1 MRVRDLLDVP
11 GLGLRLLTDVTGMD
25 RPITHVYTT
34 DLPDPGRYLTQGDL
48 VLTGMI
54 WCRGPG
60 DADRFA
66 RAVARAGAGA
76 VGAGEALGLV
86 PIEVIEACARHGV
99 ALLAVP
105 AETSFAAVIDEVGRR
120 LGGDRASAM
129 TRVLGRRR
137 LLLSAVAEGAGLDEM
152 FRLMGKELGLE
163 SWLLTG
169 TGRVVGGTGPAMPRS
184 QALRFA
190 AEYLKADRLPAVARL
205 AGDGEARY
213 SMFGIGSEPRLTSW
227 FLACAGREQDWAHEL
242 RESVAEL
249 VADVALERARL
260 DAGRAGDRKLAEAI
274 VTRLSADGAS
284 AADITSLLNAAELPP
299 DGPYLVASIR
309 ADADGRMGGSE
320 RWRCDLAEE
329 LTVPYAGRALVAPLA
344 APGSPGEIVALV
356 PLPAEDGPDGSP
368 AAGSWM
374 AAAHAFADRL
384 RETRPVFEAD
394 RSRIRLSVG
403 VSTPASGVAA
413 LAGALHEAGSARRL
427 AAVRAA
433 GEPGGCAA
441 ICVVTSDEVASHEL
455 LLASVPGTVLRSFRG
470 RLLDPLLDYDEQHRA
485 ELLPTLREFLDC
497 SGSWNACAAKMYVH
511 VNTVRYR
518 IRRIEELTGR
528 DLSSLDDR
536 VDFFLALR
544 IRLAAAS
551 APRTSPLPAR
561 LRFLHLASFLTER
574 KRSTEENV
582 SDLTP
587 FFPSGF
593 EFPLKYEPGCCGWCL
608 SGRKRVKVRVG

>member
-1 MRVRDLLDVP
+1 MPVRVRDLLDVP

-25 RPITHVYTT
+25 RAIKHVYTT
-34 DLPDPGRYLTQGDL
+34 DLPDPGRYLTPGDL

-66 RAVARAGAGA
+66 RAVARAGATV
-76 VGAGEALGLV
+76 VGAGEALGEV
-86 PIEVIEACARHGV
+86 PSDVIEACIRHGV

-105 AETSFAAVIDEVGRR
+105 PDTSFAAIIDEVGRR
-120 LGGDRASAM
+120 LNGDRASAM

-152 FRLMGKELGLE
+152 FRLMGKEIGLE

-169 TGRVVGGTGPAMPRS
+169 TGRVVGGTGASLPRPL
-184 QALRFA
+184 ALRLA
-190 AEYLKADRLPAVARL
+190 AEYLKADRLPAVLRL
-205 AGDGEARY
+205 AGDGETRY
-213 SMFGIGSEPRLTSW
+213 SLFGIGGEPRLTSW

-242 RESVAEL
+242 RESVTEL

-260 DAGRAGDRKLAEAI
+260 DAGRAGERKLAEAI
-274 VTRLSADGAS
+274 LTRLAAEGSPPSEIAS
-284 AADITSLLNAAELPP
+284 LLQAADLSP
-299 DGPYLVASIR
+299 DGSYLVASMR
-309 ADADGRMGGSE
+309 AVTESRMGGSE
-320 RWRCDLAEE
+320 RWRGDLAEE
-329 LTVPYAGRALVAPLA
+329 VIVPYAERALVAPL
-344 APGSPGEIVALV
+344 GDDIVVLV
-356 PLPAEDGPDGSP
+356 PLAENGADPA
-368 AAGSWM
+368 
-374 AAAHAFADRL
+374 HTFADRL
-384 RETRPVFEAD
+384 REIRPVFDAD
-394 RSRIRLSVG
+394 RARVRLCVG
-403 VSTPASGVAA
+403 VSAPAAGVAA

-427 AAVRAA
+427 AALRADQD
-433 GEPGGCAA
+433 AA
-441 ICVVTSDEVASHEL
+441 SATISVVTSDEVASHEL

-470 RLLDPLLDYDEQHRA
+470 RLLGPLADYDEQHRA

-544 IRLAAAS
+544 IR
-551 APRTSPLPAR
+551 
-561 LRFLHLASFLTER
+561 
-574 KRSTEENV
+574 
-582 SDLTP
+582 
-587 FFPSGF
+587 
-593 EFPLKYEPGCCGWCL
+593 
-608 SGRKRVKVRVG
+608 